1 MKTFLKNLAQGVYDG
16 LQENKDTQNKY
27 TFNDILD
34 VIEEFVAYIFVGLI
48 CTVFFLFFKLYFQ
61 WQVSIAGFLV
71 LIWSFVVYYFTNS
84 KPFKKIKRK

>member
-1 MKTFLKNLAQGVYDG
+1 MKTFFKNIAQGVYDG
-16 LQENKDTQNKY
+16 LQENKETQNKY

-48 CTVFFLFFKLYFQ
+48 CTVIFIFLKLYFK

-71 LIWSFVVYYFTNS
+71 LIWAFVLYYFTNS
-84 KPFKKIKRK
+84 KPFKKLKKK